1 MQAKSFDDVAGLTGL
16 IITKLDGTAKGGV
29 LLALADMRKEPLPIY
44 FIGVGEKIDDLQP
57 FNARQFANALVGL
70 EE

>member
-1 MQAKSFDDVAGLTGL
+1 MLTIREEL
-16 IITKLDGTAKGGV
+16 KLPVK
-29 LLALADMRKEPLPIY
+29 

-57 FNARQFANALVGL
+57 FNADEFARALFAK

>member
-1 MQAKSFDDVAGLTGL
+1 M
-16 IITKLDGTAKGGV
+16 
-29 LLALADMRKEPLPIY
+29 ALADMRKEPLPIY